1 MPSESMWLILDTD
14 IFRRAELKGVD
25 ADTQNVYLM
34 LLLRAAKNP
43 WWKKRPD
50 VIPCDKQVLA
60 KATGCE
66 EDKIRDAL
74 NAFRKL
80 GLVKL
85 VKEKELTAEEDGSSC
100 VVPTL
105 EEVQQFASEEAP
117 DVDAQKFYSYY
128 AESGFMWKG
137 KPVDWKQKLR
147 DWQATEKPKAGAKR
161 RLPTAKE
168 YADSWERMYKSK
180 GFSSME
186 EYLDYVLSHI

>member
-14 IFRRAELKGVD
+14 IFRRAELKDVD
-25 ADTQNVYLM
+25 TDTQNVYLM

-66 EDKIRDAL
+66 EGKIRDAL

-85 VKEKELTAEEDGSSC
+85 VKEKELTAEEDGSSGG
-100 VVPTL
+100 VPTV
-105 EEVQQFASEEAP
+105 EEVKAFAAEEAP
-117 DVDAQKFYSYY
+117 DVDVQKFYGYY
-128 AESGFMWKG
+128 AKTGFQWKG
-137 KPVDWKQKLR
+137 NPVDWKEKLR
-147 DWQATEKPKAGAKR
+147 EWQKTERATASKR
-161 RLPTAKE
+161 RLPTPAEWREDFKNQLESAGCKTIQE
-168 YADSWERMYKSK
+168 Y
-180 GFSSME
+180 G
-186 EYLDYVLSHI
+186 EYLKSRI